1 MNWAYTL
8 LGVSPDAEVGDV
20 KRAYARLLRKTRP
33 DEDADGFQQLHMA
46 YRWVLAQ
53 VTARTAGATVQSGHA
68 APPASHDPPS
78 VPTANDRD
86 FAAIRTTAEVTV
98 GMAAPTPS
106 PAEDVSPVAAVNPTE
121 LLNRV
126 IQYAIANNE
135 DRKLSVWLS
144 KQPEF
149 WSIRTKQQI
158 GQLLLSQ
165 LFRNPQ
171 PMASACLDTL
181 LQFFDLEQVLSGI
194 NPIALAQLR
203 RRQLAMWYLLP
214 ENDRAFASRLNISTK
229 RLSDRRQL
237 ASCLRLLQGPWRWQ
251 RVPWPAIRRGRV
263 VAVGRLIHTLC
274 SGNFAELP
282 PQIDRANAA
291 FWYRAALTRVMS
303 RPRFAVG
310 SVRAVFMALVLMV
323 CFVGTLALSS
333 SLASGNGANWAATL
347 GFGAIVAGYILGLW
361 LVYAGWIWLDHWQGL
376 PESSQ
381 MRPIWLRRM
390 LIPALCAAAIGL
402 DYLATLPVA
411 AIAVIGATLIM
422 ALRRF
427 QHRSPPR
434 PAGKKTRTGSTLP
447 GVFFLFIVLANIIPK
462 LAQLPEQIPI
472 IAIGA
477 MVPMA
482 IWMADMWR
490 HRFHFKRKAT
500 A

>member
-1 MNWAYTL
+1 VNWAYTL

-46 YRWVLAQ
+46 YRLVLAQ

-78 VPTANDRD
+78 VPTVSDRD
-86 FAAIRTTAEVTV
+86 VAAIRTTAEVTV
-98 GMAAPTPS
+98 GMAASTPS

-121 LLNRV
+121 LVNRV
-126 IQYAIANNE
+126 IQYATANNE

-251 RVPWPAIRRGRV
+251 SVPWPAIRRGRV

-274 SGNFAELP
+274 SGHLAELP

-291 FWYRAALTRVMS
+291 FWYRAALTGVMS

-310 SVRAVFMALVLMV
+310 SVRAGFMALILMTGV
-323 CFVGTLALSS
+323 VGV
-333 SLASGNGANWAATL
+333 ATL
-347 GFGAIVAGYILGLW
+347 TSWANGDGLHVFTALGIGAVMAANILGIW

-447 GVFFLFIVLANIIPK
+447 GVFFLFIVLANMIPK

>member
-1 MNWAYTL
+1 
-8 LGVSPDAEVGDV
+8 
-20 KRAYARLLRKTRP
+20 
-33 DEDADGFQQLHMA
+33 
-46 YRWVLAQ
+46 
-53 VTARTAGATVQSGHA
+53 
-68 APPASHDPPS
+68 
-78 VPTANDRD
+78 
-86 FAAIRTTAEVTV
+86 
-98 GMAAPTPS
+98 
-106 PAEDVSPVAAVNPTE
+106 
-121 LLNRV
+121 
-126 IQYAIANNE
+126 
-135 DRKLSVWLS
+135 
-144 KQPEF
+144 
-149 WSIRTKQQI
+149 
-158 GQLLLSQ
+158 
-165 LFRNPQ
+165 
-171 PMASACLDTL
+171 
-181 LQFFDLEQVLSGI
+181 
-194 NPIALAQLR
+194 
-203 RRQLAMWYLLP
+203 
-214 ENDRAFASRLNISTK
+214 
-229 RLSDRRQL
+229 
-237 ASCLRLLQGPWRWQ
+237 
-251 RVPWPAIRRGRV
+251 
-263 VAVGRLIHTLC
+263 
-274 SGNFAELP
+274 
-282 PQIDRANAA
+282 
-291 FWYRAALTRVMS
+291 
-303 RPRFAVG
+303 
-310 SVRAVFMALVLMV
+310 VRAVFMALVLMV